1 MIFSLSNGMSYVC
14 PIRMYWRSFD
24 TMAADGPS
32 LALACSF
39 SSASSTALPLGCS
52 FLPYLPAPV
61 SSRRRR
67 SLRCSASSSDH
78 QESPPLLKSAISGLT
93 ELLRTLSP
101 KKKRD
106 DTGLDEAPVASSVDD
121 VLRILNVD
129 YSRAYFLT
137 GNFTSNIYAKDCLFE
152 DPTIKFIGKDQYSQN
167 LDLLVPFY
175 DRPSLVLQKIE
186 KGCNNGTNCI
196 IAKWKL
202 RTYLKFPWRPFI
214 SILGT
219 TTYDLNEEFKIV
231 KHSESWNISPLE
243 AIGQIFTT
251 GSGQVDE

>member
-1 MIFSLSNGMSYVC
+1 MIISLSNNNVLC
-14 PIRMYWRSFD
+14 LPEIRMYVRSFD
-24 TMAADGPS
+24 TMTMAADGLS
-32 LALACSF
+32 LALAFSF
-39 SSASSTALPLGCS
+39 SSASSTALSLGRS
-52 FLPYLPAPV
+52 FLPCLPAPV

-106 DTGLDEAPVASSVDD
+106 DTGLHEAPLASSVDD
-121 VLRILNVD
+121 VLLILNAD
-129 YSRAYFLT
+129 YSRSYFLT
-137 GNFTSNIYAKDCLFE
+137 
-152 DPTIKFIGKDQYSQN
+152 GKDQYSQN
-167 LDLLVPFY
+167 LELLVPFY
-175 DRPSLVLQKIE
+175 DCPSLVLQKIE

-202 RTYLKFPWRPFI
+202 RAYLKFPWRPFI